1 MCLSLYLLELSSGSI
16 LLCLGARAIF
26 TSISSLN
33 FEDKFKLEILKA
45 QQQIAVFPIAFRKI
59 LDIFNTKF
67 IINMLSKDLTIIY
80 IFGLKIHTHLHFIA
94 KNWSKFKEI
103 L

>member
-1 MCLSLYLLELSSGSI
+1 LCLSLYLLELSSGGI
-16 LLCLGARAIF
+16 LLCLDARSIF

-45 QQQIAVFPIAFRKI
+45 QHQIAVFPIAFRKT

-67 IINMLSKDLTIIY
+67 IINMLSEDLTIIY

-94 KNWSKFKEI
+94 EN
-103 L
+103 